1 MMWHIEAKQAEN
13 ISKSI
18 GDFCHD
24 RCYSSA
30 TYRLVDRLDK
40 AVAPS
45 ETQRFCIFSIAEPGT
60 GSDGHRSPEN
70 TASSVE
76 GHGDE
81 SRPLRRP
88 AAP

>member
-40 AVAPS
+40 AVAP
-45 ETQRFCIFSIAEPGT
+45 QR
-60 GSDGHRSPEN
+60 N
-70 TASSVE
+70 TTI
-76 GHGDE
+76 
-81 SRPLRRP
+81 LYLFQ
-88 AAP
+88 

>member
-40 AVAPS
+40 AVAP
-45 ETQRFCIFSIAEPGT
+45 QR
-60 GSDGHRSPEN
+60 N
-70 TASSVE
+70 TTILHLFNSGA
-76 GHGDE
+76 G
-81 SRPLRRP
+81 RRIRRP
-88 AAP
+88 SLTGEYGELTGRTRG